1 VRQTRKRDDWSKS
14 LPVRTF
20 SPSGMSHCPLQVW
33 TMFDF
38 PRGGVVCDPAFSYN
52 LGAGP
57 PGSGTRSVSIKASSF
72 GPLPPPLPTARSVT
86 VAQIMSPPGSIN
98 PYGSSLLSGLKKYFL
113 ASLRLVK
120 RGDVLVIPTEIDPLT
135 IHIATALSEIN
146 HVSDGNL

>member
-1 VRQTRKRDDWSKS
+1 MRQTRKRDEWSKS

-20 SPSGMSHCPLQVW
+20 FPTGMSHCPSQVW

-38 PRGGVVCDPAFSYN
+38 LRGGVVCDPAFSYN

-57 PGSGTRSVSIKASSF
+57 PGSGARSVSVIGSSF

-98 PYGSSLLSGLKKYFL
+98 PYASSLLSGLKKYFL
-113 ASLRLVK
+113 SSLRLVK

-135 IHIATALSEIN
+135 IHIATTLGEIT
-146 HVSDGNL
+146 HISDGNL